1 MRIFSEKIKYGL
13 SAVFML
19 AKNYF
24 NEHIQIKEIAHNENI
39 PQHYLEKLLLDLKK
53 AGIVESIRGIKGG
66 YKLKKQLNQ
75 IQIIDVIEALEGPI
89 SVLNYAS
96 SSDVLKFYWKD
107 VESKIKQIFTVTLED
122 LVNEEKKL
130 EEKLFFQI

>member
-24 NEHIQIKEIAHNENI
+24 KGHIQIKEIAINENL
-39 PQHYLEKLLLDLKK
+39 PQNYLEKLLLDLKK

-89 SVLNYAS
+89 SVLNYTS
-96 SSDVLKFYWKD
+96 SSNVLKFYWKD
-107 VESKIKQIFTVTLED
+107 VENKIKQIFTTTLED

-130 EEKLFFQI
+130 KDKLFFEI